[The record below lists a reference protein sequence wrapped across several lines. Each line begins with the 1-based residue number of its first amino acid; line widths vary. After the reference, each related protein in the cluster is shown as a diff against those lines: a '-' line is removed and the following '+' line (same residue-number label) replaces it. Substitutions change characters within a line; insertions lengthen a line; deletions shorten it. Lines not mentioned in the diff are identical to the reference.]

1 MYILRNLNVVR
12 EVRRERSRHRDGERR
27 KRTVC
32 RVADVMS
39 HMCDRSQ
46 RIGECLARRVADR
59 LENDHTAGRRQ
70 RIDRQGSV
78 LEAEGEHTLERCIRR
93 AEQVYRMKMFV
104 DALANGRRLRVRQHK
119 VEQERRKILH
129 VRSGPD
135 CRKQCRFEN
144 RKRKRVVFEERQKA
158 LFIEIAQLLR
168 DLHVIVNVV
177 EKLICDI
184 EYIIGI
190 RLATRQLVAHDVY
203 QLDFAV
209 GEAEARERRMLFPR
223 SAANGKAVAHV
234 GIANCDDRPALAA
247 VGPADGHGVGPL
259 GEEPDGEVVA
269 QHRTMLREKKADAR
283 VGAPAQMLRPAAVRD
298 PFRVKP
304 NHRRSGGRSEFA
316 VENFVHFF
324 VFLS

>member
-1 MYILRNLNVVR
+1 MR
-12 EVRRERSRHRDGERR
+12 EVRRKISRYHRDGERR

-32 RVADVMS
+32 RFADVVADV
-39 HMCDRSQ
+39 RYLSQ
-46 RIGECLARRVADR
+46 RVHECLARRVADR
-59 LENDHTAGRRQ
+59 LENDHAAGRRQ

-78 LEAEGEHTLERCIRR
+78 LEAEGEHALERCIRR
-93 AEQVYRMKMFV
+93 AKQIYRMKMFV

-119 VEQERRKILH
+119 VKEERRKILH

-135 CRKQCRFEN
+135 RGEECRFED
-144 RKRKRVVFEERQKA
+144 RKRERVIFEQRKEP

-168 DLHVIVNVV
+168 DLHVIVDVV

-209 GEAEARERRMLFPR
+209 GEAEARERRMLCPR
-223 SAANGKAVAHV
+223 RAANGKAVAHV
-234 GIANCDDRPALAA
+234 GIANADNCPALAA
-247 VGPADGHGVGPL
+247 VGTVDAHGVGPL
-259 GEEPDGEVVA
+259 GEEPDGEVVEH
-269 QHRTMLREKKADAR
+269 HRTVFREKKADAR

-298 PFRVKP
+298 PLRVKTD
-304 NHRRSGGRSEFA
+304 HRRSGGRSEFA

>member
-1 MYILRNLNVVR
+1 
-12 EVRRERSRHRDGERR
+12 
-27 KRTVC
+27 
-32 RVADVMS
+32 MS

-59 LENDHTAGRRQ
+59 LENDHAAGRRQ

-78 LEAEGEHTLERCIRR
+78 LEAEGEHALERCIRR

-119 VEQERRKILH
+119 VKEERRKILH

-135 CRKQCRFEN
+135 RGEECRLED
-144 RKRKRVVFEERQKA
+144 RKRERVIFEQRKEP

-168 DLHVIVNVV
+168 DLHVIVDVV

-184 EYIIGI
+184 EWGVSV
-190 RLATRQLVAHDVY
+190 RFATRQFIAH
-203 QLDFAV
+203 QIHELDLAV

-234 GIANCDDRPALAA
+234 GIANADDRPALAD
-247 VGPADGHGVGPL
+247 VGPADGYGVGPL
-259 GEEPDGEVVA
+259 GEEPDGEVVE
-269 QHRTMLREKKADAR
+269 QHRAMFREKKADAR

-298 PFRVKP
+298 PFRVKTD
-304 NHRRSGGRSEFA
+304 HRRSGGRSEFA
-316 VENFVHFF
+316 DENVVHFF

>member
-32 RVADVMS
+32 RVADVMP

-59 LENDHTAGRRQ
+59 LENDHAAGRRQ

-78 LEAEGEHTLERCIRR
+78 LEAEGEHALERCIRR
-93 AEQVYRMKMFV
+93 AKQIYRLKMFV

-119 VEQERRKILH
+119 VKEKRRKILH
-129 VRSGPD
+129 VRGGPD
-135 CRKQCRFEN
+135 RGEECCLED
-144 RKRKRVVFEERQKA
+144 RKRERVAFEERHKA
-158 LFIEIAQLLR
+158 LLVEIAQLLR
-168 DLHVIVNVV
+168 DLHVIVDVV

-190 RLATRQLVAHDVY
+190 RLATRQLVAHAVHE
-203 QLDFAV
+203 LDLAV

-223 SAANGKAVAHV
+223 RAANGEAVAHV
-234 GIANCDDRPALAA
+234 GIAN
-247 VGPADGHGVGPL
+247 
-259 GEEPDGEVVA
+259 
-269 QHRTMLREKKADAR
+269 
-283 VGAPAQMLRPAAVRD
+283 
-298 PFRVKP
+298 
-304 NHRRSGGRSEFA
+304 
-316 VENFVHFF
+316 
-324 VFLS
+324 

>member
-59 LENDHTAGRRQ
+59 LENDHTAGCRQ

-78 LEAEGEHTLERCIRR
+78 LEAEGEHALERCIRR
-93 AEQVYRMKMFV
+93 AKQVYRMKMFV

-119 VEQERRKILH
+119 VKEERRKILH

-135 CRKQCRFEN
+135 RGEECSLED
-144 RKRKRVVFEERQKA
+144 RKRERVIFEQRKEP

-168 DLHVIVNVV
+168 DLHVIVDVV
-177 EKLICDI
+177 EKL
-184 EYIIGI
+184 
-190 RLATRQLVAHDVY
+190 V
-203 QLDFAV
+203 
-209 GEAEARERRMLFPR
+209 
-223 SAANGKAVAHV
+223 
-234 GIANCDDRPALAA
+234 
-247 VGPADGHGVGPL
+247 
-259 GEEPDGEVVA
+259 
-269 QHRTMLREKKADAR
+269 
-283 VGAPAQMLRPAAVRD
+283 
-298 PFRVKP
+298 
-304 NHRRSGGRSEFA
+304 
-316 VENFVHFF
+316 
-324 VFLS
+324 